1 MSSNVFDRRKFLKIT
16 AGAAGCVPLIGTATA
31 LLPSQ
36 PTHASSIKGSA
47 KSVVI
52 PTHEWMGDLNE
63 RLDFPGD
70 WEIEVQEMKGANAPV
85 LSAQQIGN
93 RLDQPIGT
101 LPLQG
106 IVAGKRRIVITFDDL
121 TRPTPTYSVMPWLMG
136 ELRAAGVR
144 DENVLLMGAFGSHR
158 AMTQSEVE
166 QKLGQD
172 PARRYAWQNH
182 NVFENMK
189 DVGTTSLK
197 NRIKLNQTF
206 MASDCKICISG
217 VKGHEQA
224 GLSGGAKAV
233 MPGVASLDTIQYNHW
248 TILPRSKTSG
258 TFKVFHNE
266 VRQDMIEAARMAKVD
281 FSVQIVMNQHRMPVG
296 VYAGDIVWAHQAA
309 ARMAVE
315 HYITPT
321 VKDADIVVSNCYPVN
336 NQSFRGQWWFDRS
349 LRDGGTG
356 VLIIQHPLGN
366 DPVHWLNS
374 RMTGKG
380 GKSYFDLTDHTAKAR
395 FPRGTAMIVYSQ
407 YLTRNMIN
415 GYPPATRFAARWDDV
430 IQMLQERHKGQPKVA
445 VYPYGG
451 MQEQELSLDV

>member
-1 MSSNVFDRRKFLKIT
+1 MPSNVYDRRKFLKIT
-16 AGAAGCVPLIGTATA
+16 AGAAGWVPLIGTATA
-31 LLPSQ
+31 LLPNQ

-52 PTHEWMGDLNE
+52 PTHEWAGDLHE

-70 WEIEVQEMKGANAPV
+70 WEIEVQEMKGANAPA
-85 LSAQQIGN
+85 LTSQQIGN

-106 IVAGKRRIVITFDDL
+106 IVAGKQRIVITFDDL
-121 TRPTPTYSVMPWLMG
+121 TRPTPAFTVMPWLMG

-158 AMTQSEVE
+158 AMTQTEVAM
-166 QKLGQD
+166 KLGQE
-172 PARRYAWQNH
+172 PASRFAWQNH
-182 NVFENMK
+182 NVFENTK
-189 DVGTTSLK
+189 EVGTTSLK

-206 MASDCKICISG
+206 LAADCKLCISG
-217 VKGHEQA
+217 VKGHEEA

-233 MPGVASLDTIQYNHW
+233 MPGVAALDTIQYNHW
-248 TILPRSKTSG
+248 TILPRTKTSG

-281 FSVQIVMNQHRMPVG
+281 FSVQIVMNQRRQPVG
-296 VYAGDIVWAHQAA
+296 VYSGDIVWAHQAA
-309 ARMAVE
+309 ARQAVE

-321 VKDADIVVSNCYPVN
+321 VKDADIVVSNAYPVN
-336 NQSFRGQWWFDRS
+336 NQAFRAQWWFDRS

-366 DPVHWLNS
+366 DAVHWLNS
-374 RMTGKG
+374 RLTGRG
-380 GKSYFDLTDHTAKAR
+380 GKTYFDMVDHTAKWR
-395 FPRGTAMIVYSQ
+395 LPRGTAMIVYSQ

-415 GYPPATRFAARWDDV
+415 SYQPEVRFATRWDDV
-430 IQMLQERHKGQPKVA
+430 IQMLRERHTGQPHVA

-451 MQEQELSLDV
+451 MQEQQLTLDA